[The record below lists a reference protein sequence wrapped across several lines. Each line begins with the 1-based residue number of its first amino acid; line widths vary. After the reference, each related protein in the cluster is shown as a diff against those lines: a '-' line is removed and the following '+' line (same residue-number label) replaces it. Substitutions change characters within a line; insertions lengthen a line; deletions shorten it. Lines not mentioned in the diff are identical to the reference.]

1 MKAAQ
6 PYLNFDG
13 NAREAMHFYRRC
25 LDAELEMQTFR
36 ETGHAGPPG
45 TEDRVMH
52 ARLEKGPMVV
62 MASDSMPGTPYSQGN
77 NFHVAVHC
85 DSVAEIERVFA
96 RFAEGGS
103 VTLPLQYTFW
113 GSRFG
118 MLTDK
123 FGVHWMFNCEPG
135 RDG

>member
-1 MKAAQ
+1 MQVAQ

-13 NAREAMHFYRRC
+13 NAREAMYFYKRC
-25 LDAELEMQTFR
+25 LDAELRMQTFA
-36 ETGHAGPPG
+36 ETGHHGPPG
-45 TEDRVMH
+45 AGDRVMH

-62 MASDSMPGTPYSQGN
+62 MASDSMPGTPYTQGN
-77 NFHVAVHC
+77 NFHVAVQC
-85 DSVAEIERVFA
+85 DSVDEIERVFE

-103 VTLPLQYTFW
+103 VTLPLQDTFW

-123 FGVHWMFNCEPG
+123 FGVNWMFNCEHARG
-135 RDG
+135 D